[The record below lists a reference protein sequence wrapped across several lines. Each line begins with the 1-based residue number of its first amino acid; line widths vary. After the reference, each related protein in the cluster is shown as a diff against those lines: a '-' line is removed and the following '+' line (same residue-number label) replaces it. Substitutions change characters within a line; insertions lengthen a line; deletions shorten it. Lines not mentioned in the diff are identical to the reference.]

1 MLEAA
6 TLLAAPLKVVLAPVV
21 VTGLETEAEG
31 ADAEAVPTET
41 VPAEAEPTGTKVV
54 LLDTGYGATGTALLR
69 GATGA
74 PGAVPAVL
82 RMTAGVEELAATTGT
97 TGAEVAAS
105 TGLGADEDARTTG
118 ADERAGVTI
127 GATGAEETA
136 TGAALVATAECVKV
150 QGQSVIVKVVACESE
165 RSLSPRPQVDRLR

>member
-1 MLEAA
+1 M
-6 TLLAAPLKVVLAPVV
+6 
-21 VTGLETEAEG
+21 ETEAEG

-69 GATGA
+69 GTT
-74 PGAVPAVL
+74 GAVPAVL

-97 TGAEVAAS
+97 TGAEVPAS

-150 QGQSVIVKVVACESE
+150 HGQSVIVKVVASVTVWILPLME
-165 RSLSPRPQVDRLR
+165 REVADEQKVVRVLTTSVVQVVA